1 MQRAQIY
8 DILLTDG
15 PRGTRG
21 RVESAQRW
29 DGGLVSVAYRRGC
42 AVIDKSFVIM
52 ALACAA
58 APVVGAGI
66 YIVVYLF

>member
-1 MQRAQIY
+1 MGGRSSGGVAH
-8 DILLTDG
+8 L
-15 PRGTRG
+15 RG
-21 RVESAQRW
+21 RV
-29 DGGLVSVAYRRGC
+29 VF
-42 AVIDKSFVIM
+42 DKSFVIM

>member
-8 DILLTDG
+8 DIVLTDG
-15 PRGTRG
+15 PRGTGG
-21 RVESAQRW
+21 RSESCPKMETGA
-29 DGGLVSVAYRRGC
+29 DSVAYRRGST
-42 AVIDKSFVIM
+42 VIDKSFVIM
-52 ALACAA
+52 VLACAA